1 METFNVG
8 VCIAVI
14 APLFIWRYG
23 PSRSAFWQA
32 IKLWA
37 EDNEEAA
44 KVREDRRALR
54 RLMRSVE
61 RPAQLDPGME
71 APR

>member
-1 METFNVG
+1 MDNFNVG
-8 VCIAVI
+8 VTVAVLA
-14 APLFIWRYG
+14 APILWLKG
-23 PSRSAFWQA
+23 PKRSEFWQA

-44 KVREDRRALR
+44 KVREDRRAMR
-54 RLMRSVE
+54 RLVRSVE

-71 APR
+71 G